1 MTALMAIKGSQYPR
15 HHARKKRQEKSGRGV
30 RIRTSGPRFWRP
42 ML

>member
-1 MTALMAIKGSQYPR
+1 MELEQDGKHVETEYESDA
-15 HHARKKRQEKSGRGV
+15 EESGRGV